1 MKKKIVLLLL
11 LFNLNS
17 FSQEKF
23 SRSIELNTDNDLYV
37 SVKKDRYYTSGVFL
51 KYQFIGNKKRVLLEK
66 RIYEFQ
72 IGHEMFSPYKA
83 IVQDISQ
90 HDRPFAAHLFTQFE
104 ITNTYKSDQILKTS
118 LQFGVIGSSALGKE
132 LQDFIHNIYGFQK
145 AIGWKYQIK
154 NALSL
159 NASLDYIK
167 SISTNASKNID
178 LNISGK
184 GRIGTVYSDIS
195 IGFLSR
201 IGFAPLQKIINS
213 IAYSTMLNNKN
224 TTYYTEKEAF
234 FYVQPIVNYIFYDA
248 TLQGSFLNTESLVT
262 KTLIPFNFQFESG
275 FQFSF
280 NRVNIQYAIH
290 YQTSKS
296 NGLKHRKGNTYGT
309 IRLQYLFR

>member
-72 IGHEMFSPYKA
+72 VGHEMFSPYKA

-90 HDRPFAAHLFTQFE
+90 HDRPFAAHLFTQFK
-104 ITNTYKSDQILKTS
+104 ITNTFKSNQILKTS
-118 LQFGVIGSSALGKE
+118 LQFGIIGSSALGKE

-154 NALSL
+154 DALSL
-159 NASLDYIK
+159 NASLDYVK

-178 LNISGK
+178 LNIYVLKQEIITKSEGK
-184 GRIGTVYSDIS
+184 QGLILLAGNM
-195 IGFLSR
+195 LSLG
-201 IGFAPLQKIINS
+201 ITINS
-213 IAYSTMLNNKN
+213 DVNFLYVNEN
-224 TTYYTEKEAF
+224 TQECTLKE
-234 FYVQPIVNYIFYDA
+234 
-248 TLQGSFLNTESLVT
+248 
-262 KTLIPFNFQFESG
+262 
-275 FQFSF
+275 
-280 NRVNIQYAIH
+280 
-290 YQTSKS
+290 
-296 NGLKHRKGNTYGT
+296 
-309 IRLQYLFR
+309 